1 MNLFKTKAQSI
12 ALKLLIV
19 SIFSFQF
26 FAIMPTFAASQTAT
40 TSNFAATRVCG
51 KDGMKTTIDI
61 GCKGKGNP
69 IVDLL
74 FAIIRFLV
82 VGATVVITG
91 SLVVAGIQYTS
102 SGGSPEAISKAKK
115 RITSSI
121 TALFILIFGYAILN
135 YLIPVTIL
143 K

>member
-1 MNLFKTKAQSI
+1 MFAKKTNI
-12 ALKLLIV
+12 KLLLASLLV
-19 SIFSFQF
+19 AFSFTTLT
-26 FAIMPTFAASQTAT
+26 ASTVSAASYSAPFD
-40 TSNFAATRVCG
+40 NFAARVCG
-51 KDGMKTTIDI
+51 KNGMKTTIDI

-82 VGATVVITG
+82 VGA
-91 SLVVAGIQYTS
+91 SLVVTGSIVVAGLQYITA
-102 SGGSPEAISKAKK
+102 GNSPEATAKAKK
-115 RITSSI
+115 RIVSSI
-121 TALFILIFGYAILN
+121 SALFILIFGYAILN

>member
-1 MNLFKTKAQSI
+1 MFAKKTNI
-12 ALKLLIV
+12 RLLLASLLV
-19 SIFSFQF
+19 AFSFTTIT
-26 FAIMPTFAASQTAT
+26 ASTVSAASYPAPLG
-40 TSNFAATRVCG
+40 NFAANVCG
-51 KDGMKTTIDI
+51 KNGMKTTIDI

-135 YLIPVTIL
+135 YLIPVAIL